1 MGLTVNTNIASM
13 NALNNLNGTQRSLSK
28 TLGRVSSGLRVNSAA
43 DDAAGLG
50 TAENLDAAQRSLRV
64 AQRNTSDGISV
75 VQTAEGATEEVANI
89 IKRMRD
95 LAVQSASETLATTER
110 GYIVDE
116 FDALE
121 SEIDRIA
128 AVSDFNG
135 VQLTNGS
142 QSSLDV
148 QVGIDGTGND
158 RIQIDLGDLR
168 ASSLGITAVTLSS
181 AAGAQS
187 GLARLDSALNSVN
200 GFRSDFGAVQ
210 NRLES
215 AMRNLE
221 TYTQNLAQAESN
233 IRDADF
239 AYEAAELSK
248 FQIMQQAGVA
258 VLGQANAISQGA
270 LRLIG

>member
-1 MGLTVNTNIASM
+1 MALTVNTNIASM
-13 NALNNLNGTQRSLSK
+13 NALNNLNGTQRNLSK

-64 AQRNTSDGISV
+64 AMRNTSDGISV

-121 SEIDRIA
+121 TEISRIA

-135 VQLTNGS
+135 VQLTDGS
-142 QSSLDV
+142 QTSLDV

-168 ASSLGITAVTLSS
+168 ATSLGITAVSLST

-248 FQIMQQAGVA
+248 YQIMQQAGVA

>member
-116 FDALE
+116 FDALS

-142 QSSLDV
+142 NASLDV
-148 QVGIDGTGND
+148 QVGIDGTADD
-158 RIQIDLGDLR
+158 RITITLGDLQ
-168 ASSLGITAVTLSS
+168 ASSLNIDNVDLAS
-181 AAGAQS
+181 AGGAQGS
-187 GLARLDSALNSVN
+187 LSVLDAALDDVN
-200 GFRSDFGAVQ
+200 GYRSDFGAVQ

-248 FQIMQQAGVA
+248 YQIMQQAGVA

>member
-64 AQRNTSDGISV
+64 ASRNTSDGISV
-75 VQTAEGATEEVANI
+75 VQTAEGATEEVANV
-89 IKRMRD
+89 IKRMRE

-116 FDALE
+116 FDALS

-128 AVSDFNG
+128 AVTDFNG
-135 VQLTNGS
+135 VQLTDGTS
-142 QSSLDV
+142 TALSV
-148 QVGIDGTGND
+148 QVGIDGTAND
-158 RIQIDLGDLR
+158 QIDINLGDLQ
-168 ASSLGITAVTLSS
+168 ASSLNIDSVDLSS
-181 AAGAQS
+181 AGSAQS
-187 GLARLDSALNSVN
+187 ALATLDTALDDVN
-200 GFRSDFGAVQ
+200 GYRSDFGAVQ

-239 AYEAAELSK
+239 AFEAAELSK